1 MVHTWPLTL
10 RDRELVLRPLQRRDR
25 AAYDALRR
33 RNAAWLR
40 PWDATDPE
48 HGRVQPPFATLRRW
62 GERQARAGTMLPLG
76 IVVDGRLR
84 GQITA
89 APILYG
95 PQRCATLGY
104 WIDRESAGRG
114 IVPRAAALVID
125 HLFAEMGI
133 HRVEV
138 TVRPE
143 NAASLRVVEK
153 LHLRAEGLRRSAI
166 HVDGAWRD
174 HLVFAITAE
183 EIRPAHAGRT
193 DRSDQGGRGVLDRL
207 LTEYPP
213 DTRPT

>member
-89 APILYG
+89 HIGEMMEALEDHDVRG
-95 PQRCATLGY
+95 RHHDLLV
-104 WIDRESAGRG
+104 REDVVGD
-114 IVPRAAALVID
+114 V
-125 HLFAEMGI
+125 
-133 HRVEV
+133 RV
-138 TVRPE
+138 
-143 NAASLRVVEK
+143 L
-153 LHLRAEGLRRSAI
+153 
-166 HVDGAWRD
+166 
-174 HLVFAITAE
+174 
-183 EIRPAHAGRT
+183 GRT
-193 DRSDQGGRGVLDRL
+193 DLDGAGLDLGHEAQQGPAVVGLREALAAAEPAALELCVGEQEAVGRDL
-207 LTEYPP
+207 L
-213 DTRPT
+213 RANISAKH